1 LEAYLVRLASYLF
14 SLSRDLRLQAEA
26 VILTTFLFALYFS
39 LMVATFDDDHEEAIE
54 VVMSVSFYLFLGMFA
69 HLLYRYALHYFAF
82 LQASET
88 KGKYLRLL
96 TQVSQDIVNTFAL
109 FLRFIVLL
117 VRLNMYDFLDDVL
130 DSYYIFVC
138 DFDDDEYYA
147 ETNLA
152 LSTLLFFDTDNLDDR
167 TAFLEDELDARQ
179 ISLDFT
185 FFSDRSLSS
194 FFSLPSTRSHASFW
208 LSI

>member
-1 LEAYLVRLASYLF
+1 MGWGQTLETYGVRLYAYLF
-14 SLSRDLRLQAEA
+14 NLSRDLRLQAEA
-26 VILTTFLFALYFS
+26 LLLTTFLFALYFS

-82 LQASET
+82 LQASEA
-88 KGKYLRLL
+88 KGKYTRVL
-96 TQVSQDIVNTFAL
+96 TQVAQDAVNTFAL

-152 LSTLLFFDTDNLDDR
+152 LSALLFFEADNSDDR
-167 TAFLEDELDARQ
+167 TAFLEDELDARAD
-179 ISLDFT
+179 LFGLY
-185 FFSDRSLSS
+185 FL
-194 FFSLPSTRSHASFW
+194 L
-208 LSI
+208 